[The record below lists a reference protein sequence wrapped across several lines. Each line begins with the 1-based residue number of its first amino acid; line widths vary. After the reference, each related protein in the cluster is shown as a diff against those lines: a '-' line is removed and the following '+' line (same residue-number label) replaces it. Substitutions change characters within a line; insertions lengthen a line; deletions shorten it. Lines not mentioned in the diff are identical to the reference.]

1 MMGPFATTPLPPY
14 YAVIFASQRQ
24 GADDDYGITADR
36 MVELAATQPGYLG
49 IESCRDAQGF
59 GITVSYWR
67 NEGDIRTWKRNTEHA
82 LARERGR
89 TGWYAHFELRVAR
102 VERAYGGPRDPAP
115 GGSPSG
121 SASDGAPDIVDLA

>member
-1 MMGPFATTPLPPY
+1 MGPFATTPAPPY

-24 GADDDYGITADR
+24 GADDDYGVTADR

-49 IESCRDAQGF
+49 IESCRDAEGF

-67 NEGDIRTWKRNTEHA
+67 SEADIRAWRANAEHT

-89 TGWYAHFELRVAR
+89 SGWYAHFELRVAR
-102 VERAYGGPRDPAP
+102 VERAYGGPRAAAAADTGADAAAPA
-115 GGSPSG
+115 
-121 SASDGAPDIVDLA
+121 AAPDIVDLA